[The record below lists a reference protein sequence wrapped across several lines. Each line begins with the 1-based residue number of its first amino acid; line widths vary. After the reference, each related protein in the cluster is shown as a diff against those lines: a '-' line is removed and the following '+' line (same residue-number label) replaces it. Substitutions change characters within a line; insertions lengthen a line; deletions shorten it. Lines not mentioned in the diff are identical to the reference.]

1 MNRLVFFTE
10 SFPYGIQE
18 LWKLRELECLTE
30 QFEEIVVAPLQYAG
44 NHVALALPPRV
55 RVLPPLFETASR
67 QFRSRAALRLLN
79 RRVTGHLRA
88 LVSGLRQGAT
98 GPWTRRWAVDGLK
111 AEEILRSA
119 AFRQSV
125 LPEMRGSRLYFFWG
139 KGYADILPFLPR
151 GMQRRAIVRMHGFD
165 LYAEVNNGFIPYQ
178 SEIIASARKV
188 LTVSRD
194 GLDYL
199 AGKYPR
205 QKQKFHLARLG
216 VVGRG
221 RSPQSADGKF
231 RLVSCAM
238 VRPVK
243 RIELIAHAMTMLP
256 RSVEWTHVGE
266 GQDFDALVELTRKL
280 KLQDRVRFTGQ
291 LSSESVAGFYA
302 SQPFDLFLNVSA
314 SEGVPVSIMEAL
326 AAGIPV
332 LATSVGGNP
341 EIVDDAVGGL
351 MDRDVTPEKLAARVT
366 EFMARDTET
375 LAQLRE
381 QSQARHL
388 EQFEARKNAQSVAE
402 VLSKL

>member
-1 MNRLVFFTE
+1 M
-10 SFPYGIQE
+10 
-18 LWKLRELECLTE
+18 
-30 QFEEIVVAPLQYAG
+30 
-44 NHVALALPPRV
+44 
-55 RVLPPLFETASR
+55 
-67 QFRSRAALRLLN
+67 
-79 RRVTGHLRA
+79 
-88 LVSGLRQGAT
+88 
-98 GPWTRRWAVDGLK
+98 DGLK

-119 AFRQSV
+119 TFRQSV

-243 RIELIAHAMTMLP
+243 RIELIAHAMTRLP

-266 GQDFDALVELTRKL
+266 GQDFDALVE
-280 KLQDRVRFTGQ
+280 

-351 MDRDVTPEKLAARVT
+351 MDRDVTPEELAARVT
-366 EFMARDTET
+366 EFMARDTEI